1 MASLTEL
8 LDKPIRVPT
17 GEEVALLQDLVVRI
31 PDATTAEGPE
41 VYPPVIGLVAKLKAL
56 RGSRQVFIPWDRVA
70 EMTTAGVQLKS
81 PALNLR
87 QFEQRP
93 GELVLRSGLFDRQVV
108 DVEDRRVVRIN
119 DLDLATSDNQYRLV
133 AVDVGPSAML
143 RRLVG
148 AKLGDRVTQFVR
160 HEPSSRP
167 QLIDWAQVAP
177 AADSA
182 YLDALRLRV
191 PRERLA
197 LMQPAHLAHI
207 MEQLT
212 PKAGAALLTELDDA
226 HAADALEEMEDEQ
239 RGRLL
244 REMDPERAADV
255 LEEMEPDEAADALQ
269 NITSEEAADLL
280 GRMERDEAAD
290 VAALLGY
297 PEDSAGG
304 IMTTEYVAVPDWT
317 TAGAVIEAMRAQ
329 AKAAAAEQ
337 DDPLPDA
344 LPEIYVV
351 IEDTPPER
359 AAAPRRPAMRSR
371 TGVRSGPRGV
381 RATSA
386 PVAEPEP
393 PRNFTLWTEGRL
405 VGVVSLRDLLLAD
418 PQTQMMNVMRPVEC
432 IAHPLDEER
441 DVARLIADEDLV
453 ALPVIDDEGKML
465 GIVTVDDAIDVI
477 LPTAWKKR
485 IPRAFH

>member
-17 GEEVALLQDLVVRI
+17 GEEVALLQDLVVRT
-31 PDATTAEGPE
+31 PDASVVEGPE
-41 VYPPVIGLVAKLKAL
+41 VYPTVVGLVAKLKAV
-56 RGSRQVFIPWDRVA
+56 RGSRRVFIPWDRVD
-70 EMTTAGVQLKS
+70 EMTTAGVRLKS
-81 PALNLR
+81 PALNLK
-87 QFEQRP
+87 QFELRP
-93 GELVLRSGLFDRQVV
+93 GELALRSGLFDRQVV
-108 DVEDRRVVRIN
+108 DVEGRRVVRIN
-119 DLDLATSDNQYRLV
+119 DLDLAASDGQYRLV
-133 AVDVGPSAML
+133 AVDVGPNAML

-148 AKLGDRVTQFVR
+148 PRLGDRVNQLVR
-160 HEPSSRP
+160 HEQSSRG

-182 YLDALRLRV
+182 SLDDLRLRV

-207 MEQLT
+207 VEQLT

-226 HAADALEEMEDEQ
+226 HAADALEELDDEQ

-280 GRMERDEAAD
+280 GRMERDEAED
-290 VAALLGY
+290 VATLLGY

-304 IMTTEYVAVPDWT
+304 IMTTEYVAVPEWT

-329 AKAAAAEQ
+329 TKAALAGA

-351 IEDTPPER
+351 IEDTPPAR
-359 AAAPRRPAMRSR
+359 VAPVRRPAMRGRNGARSR
-371 TGVRSGPRGV
+371 PRP
-381 RATSA
+381 TQA
-386 PVAEPEP
+386 PVATA

-405 VGVVSLRDLLLAD
+405 VGIVSLRDLLLAD
-418 PQTQMMNVMRPVEC
+418 PQARMEEVMGSVEC
-432 IAHPLDEER
+432 IARPLDEER

-453 ALPVIDDEGKML
+453 ALPVVDDDGKML

>member
-17 GEEVALLQDLVVRI
+17 GEEVALLQDLVVRP
-31 PDATTAEGPE
+31 PDDSAVAAPDI
-41 VYPPVIGLVAKLKAL
+41 YPPVVGLVAKLKAV

-70 EMTTAGVQLKS
+70 EMTIAGVRLNS

-108 DVEDRRVVRIN
+108 DVEGRRVVRIN
-119 DLDLATSDNQYRLV
+119 DLDLAPSEGRYRLV
-133 AVDVGPSAML
+133 AVDVGPNAML

-148 AKLGDRVTQFVR
+148 PRLGDRVNQLVR
-160 HEPSSRP
+160 HESSSRP

-177 AADSA
+177 AADNA
-182 YLDALRLRV
+182 YLDALQLRV

-207 MEQLT
+207 VEQLT
-212 PKAGAALLTELDDA
+212 PKAGAALLIELDDA
-226 HAADALEEMEDEQ
+226 HAADALEEMDDEQ

-244 REMDPERAADV
+244 REMDPERAADM

-269 NITSEEAADLL
+269 NVTSEEAADLL
-280 GRMERDEAAD
+280 GRMEREDAED
-290 VAALLGY
+290 VAVLLGY

-304 IMTTEYVAVPDWT
+304 IMTTEYVAVPDWP
-317 TAGAVIEAMRAQ
+317 AVGAVIEALRAQ
-329 AKAAAAEQ
+329 EKAASAGTE
-337 DDPLPDA
+337 DPLPDA
-344 LPEIYVV
+344 LPELYVV
-351 IEDTPPER
+351 IEDTPPAR
-359 AAAPRRPAMRSR
+359 VPPVRRPAARGRNGATRSR
-371 TGVRSGPRGV
+371 PRPSQAPADEP
-381 RATSA
+381 RA
-386 PVAEPEP
+386 
-393 PRNFTLWTEGRL
+393 FTLWTEGRL

-432 IAHPLDEER
+432 IARPLDEER

-453 ALPVIDDEGKML
+453 ALPVVDDEGKML

>member
-8 LDKPIRVPT
+8 LHKPIRVPT
-17 GEEVALLQDLVVRI
+17 GEEVALLQDLVVRVQ
-31 PDATTAEGPE
+31 ARNETEEPE
-41 VYPPVIGLVAKLKAL
+41 VYPVVVGLVAKLKTPH
-56 RGSRQVFIPWDRVA
+56 GSRQVFIPWDRVE
-70 EMTTAGVQLKS
+70 EMTRAGVSLKS

-93 GELVLRSGLFDRQVV
+93 GELMLRAGLFDRQVV
-108 DVEDRRVVRIN
+108 DVEGRRVVRIN
-119 DLDLATSDNQYRLV
+119 DLDLAVSDGQYHLV
-133 AVDVGPSAML
+133 AVDVGPSAAL
-143 RRLVG
+143 RRFVGSRLSDRMNQLV
-148 AKLGDRVTQFVR
+148 KMET
-160 HEPSSRP
+160 SSRA

-177 AADSA
+177 AADND

-191 PRERLA
+191 PREQLA
-197 LMQPAHLAHI
+197 LMQPAQLAHLV
-207 MEQLT
+207 EQLT

-244 REMDPERAADV
+244 DEMDPERAADV

-269 NITSEEAADLL
+269 SITSEKAADLL
-280 GRMERDEAAD
+280 GRMERDEAED

-304 IMTTEYVAVPDWT
+304 IMTTEYVAVPDWV
-317 TAGAVIEAMRAQ
+317 TAGAVIEALRAQ
-329 AKAAAAEQ
+329 TKAAAAGQ

-344 LPEIYVV
+344 LPELYVV
-351 IEDTPPER
+351 IEDTPPAR
-359 AAAPRRPAMRSR
+359 AKQLRRPATRGRNGMRQ
-371 TGVRSGPRGV
+371 SGRLTP
-381 RATSA
+381 A
-386 PVAEPEP
+386 PVAEERPS
-393 PRNFTLWTEGRL
+393 FTLWTEGRL
-405 VGVVSLRDLLLAD
+405 VGVVTLRDLLLAD
-418 PQTQMMNVMRPVEC
+418 PAAPIEQVMSPVEC

-441 DVARLIADEDLV
+441 DVARLIADEDLI
-453 ALPVIDDEGKML
+453 ALPVVDEENKML

>member
-31 PDATTAEGPE
+31 
-41 VYPPVIGLVAKLKAL
+41 
-56 RGSRQVFIPWDRVA
+56 
-70 EMTTAGVQLKS
+70 
-81 PALNLR
+81 
-87 QFEQRP
+87 
-93 GELVLRSGLFDRQVV
+93 
-108 DVEDRRVVRIN
+108 N
-119 DLDLATSDNQYRLV
+119 DLDLAASDGQYRLV
-133 AVDVGPSAML
+133 AVDVGPNAML

-148 AKLGDRVTQFVR
+148 PRLGDRVNQLVR
-160 HEPSSRP
+160 HEQSSRG

-182 YLDALRLRV
+182 SLDDLRLRV

-207 MEQLT
+207 VEQLT

-226 HAADALEEMEDEQ
+226 HAADALEELDDEQ

-280 GRMERDEAAD
+280 GRMERDEAED
-290 VAALLGY
+290 VATLLGY

-304 IMTTEYVAVPDWT
+304 IMTTEYVAVPEWT

-329 AKAAAAEQ
+329 TKAASAGA

-351 IEDTPPER
+351 IEDTPPAR
-359 AAAPRRPAMRSR
+359 VAPVRRPAMRGRNGARSR
-371 TGVRSGPRGV
+371 PRP
-381 RATSA
+381 TQA
-386 PVAEPEP
+386 PVATA

-405 VGVVSLRDLLLAD
+405 VGIVSLRDLLLAD
-418 PQTQMMNVMRPVEC
+418 PQARMEEVMGPVEC
-432 IAHPLDEER
+432 IARPLDEER

-453 ALPVIDDEGKML
+453 ALPVVDDDGKML

>member
-17 GEEVALLQDLVVRI
+17 GEEVALLQDLVVRT
-31 PDATTAEGPE
+31 PDASVVEGPE
-41 VYPPVIGLVAKLKAL
+41 VYPTVVGLVAKLTAV
-56 RGSRQVFIPWDRVA
+56 RGSRRVFIPWDRVD
-70 EMTTAGVQLKS
+70 EMTTAGVRLKS
-81 PALNLR
+81 PALNLK
-87 QFEQRP
+87 QFELRP
-93 GELVLRSGLFDRQVV
+93 GELALRSGLFDRQVV
-108 DVEDRRVVRIN
+108 DVEGRRVVRIN
-119 DLDLATSDNQYRLV
+119 DLDLAASDGRYRLV
-133 AVDVGPSAML
+133 AVDVGPNAML

-148 AKLGDRVTQFVR
+148 PRLGDRVNQLVR
-160 HEPSSRP
+160 HEQSSRG

-182 YLDALRLRV
+182 SLDDLRLRV

-207 MEQLT
+207 VEQLT

-226 HAADALEEMEDEQ
+226 HAADALEELDDEQ

-280 GRMERDEAAD
+280 GRMERDEAED
-290 VAALLGY
+290 VATLLGY

-304 IMTTEYVAVPDWT
+304 IMTTEYVAVPEWT

-329 AKAAAAEQ
+329 TKAASAGA

-351 IEDTPPER
+351 IEDTPPAR
-359 AAAPRRPAMRSR
+359 VAPVRRPAMRGRNGARSR
-371 TGVRSGPRGV
+371 PRP
-381 RATSA
+381 TQA
-386 PVAEPEP
+386 PVATA

-405 VGVVSLRDLLLAD
+405 VGIVSLRDLLLAD
-418 PQTQMMNVMRPVEC
+418 PQARMEEVMGSVEC
-432 IAHPLDEER
+432 IARPLDEER

-453 ALPVIDDEGKML
+453 ALPVVDDDGKML

>member
-31 PDATTAEGPE
+31 PDESAVEGPE
-41 VYPPVIGLVAKLKAL
+41 VYPRVVGLVAKLKAV
-56 RGSRQVFIPWDRVA
+56 RGSRKVFIPWDRVG
-70 EMTTAGVQLKS
+70 EMTTAGVRLKS
-81 PALNLR
+81 PALNLK
-87 QFEQRP
+87 QFELRP
-93 GELVLRSGLFDRQVV
+93 GELTVKSLFDRQVV
-108 DVEDRRVVRIN
+108 DVEGRRVVRIN
-119 DLDLATSDNQYRLV
+119 DLDLAASDGQYRLV
-133 AVDVGPSAML
+133 AVDVGPNAML

-148 AKLGDRVTQFVR
+148 PRLGDRVNQLVR
-160 HEPSSRP
+160 HEQSSRP

-177 AADSA
+177 AADNA
-182 YLDALRLRV
+182 ALDDLRLRV

-207 MEQLT
+207 VEQLT

-226 HAADALEEMEDEQ
+226 HAADALEELDDEQ

-244 REMDPERAADV
+244 REMDPEFAADV

-269 NITSEEAADLL
+269 NVTSEEAADLL
-280 GRMERDEAAD
+280 GRMERDEAED
-290 VAALLGY
+290 VASLLGY

-304 IMTTEYVAVPDWT
+304 IMTTEYVAVPEWT
-317 TAGAVIEAMRAQ
+317 AAGAVIEAMRAQ
-329 AKAAAAEQ
+329 TKAAAAGA

-344 LPEIYVV
+344 LPELYVV
-351 IEDTPPER
+351 IEDTPPAR
-359 AAAPRRPAMRSR
+359 VTPVRRPSMRGR
-371 TGVRSGPRGV
+371 NGV
-381 RATSA
+381 RASRPRPSQP
-386 PVAEPEP
+386 PVATQEA
-393 PRNFTLWTEGRL
+393 RAFTLWTEGRL
-405 VGVVSLRDLLLAD
+405 AGVVSLRDLLLAD
-418 PQTQMMNVMRPVEC
+418 PQATMEQVMRPVEC
-432 IAHPLDEER
+432 IARPLDEER

-453 ALPVIDDEGKML
+453 ALPVVDDDGKML

-485 IPRAFH
+485 MPRAFH

>member
-17 GEEVALLQDLVVRI
+17 GEEVALLQDLVVHI
-31 PDATTAEGPE
+31 PDESVAEGPDL
-41 VYPPVIGLVAKLKAL
+41 YPKVVGLVAKLKAV
-56 RGSRQVFIPWDRVA
+56 RGSRQVFIPWSRVS
-70 EMTTAGVQLKS
+70 ELTTNGVQLNS
-81 PALNLR
+81 PALNLK
-87 QFEQRP
+87 QFEQRSN
-93 GELVLRSGLFDRQVV
+93 ELVLRSGLFDRQVV
-108 DVEDRRVVRIN
+108 DVEGRRVVRIN
-119 DLDLATSDNQYRLV
+119 DLDLATTDGQWRLV
-133 AVDVGPSAML
+133 AVDVGPNAML

-148 AKLGDRVTQFVR
+148 PRLGDRVNQLVR
-160 HEPSSRP
+160 HETSSRP

-177 AADSA
+177 TADSA
-182 YLDALRLRV
+182 YLDALQLRV

-197 LMQPAHLAHI
+197 LLQPADLAHI
-207 MEQLT
+207 VEQMT

-226 HAADALEEMEDEQ
+226 QAADALEEMEDEQ
-239 RGRLL
+239 QGRLL

-269 NITSEEAADLL
+269 NVTSEEAADLL
-280 GRMERDEAAD
+280 GRMEREEAED

-304 IMTTEYVAVPDWT
+304 IMTTWYVAVPDWT
-317 TAGAVIEAMRAQ
+317 TAGAVIEAMRTQ
-329 AKAAAAEQ
+329 TKLAAADL

-344 LPEIYVV
+344 LPELYVV
-351 IEDTPPER
+351 IEDTPPTR
-359 AAAPRRPAMRSR
+359 ATTATRRPPVSR
-371 TGVRSGPRGV
+371 ARANLRNGVRTTPP
-381 RATSA
+381 
-386 PVAEPEP
+386 PVERP
-393 PRNFTLWTEGRL
+393 FTLWTEGRL
-405 VGVVSLRDLLLAD
+405 VGIVSLRDLLLAD
-418 PQTQMMNVMRPVEC
+418 PQAQMRAVMRSVEVV
-432 IAHPLDEER
+432 ARPLDEER

-453 ALPVIDDEGKML
+453 ALPVVDDAGKML

>member
-31 PDATTAEGPE
+31 PDESAVEGPE
-41 VYPPVIGLVAKLKAL
+41 VYPRVVGLVAKLKAV
-56 RGSRQVFIPWDRVA
+56 RGSRKVFIPWDRVG
-70 EMTTAGVQLKS
+70 EMTTAGVRLKS
-81 PALNLR
+81 PALNLK
-87 QFEQRP
+87 QFELRP
-93 GELVLRSGLFDRQVV
+93 GELTVKSLFDRQVV
-108 DVEDRRVVRIN
+108 DVEGRRVVRIN
-119 DLDLATSDNQYRLV
+119 DLDLAASDGQYRLV
-133 AVDVGPSAML
+133 AVDVGPNAML

-148 AKLGDRVTQFVR
+148 PRLGDRVNQLVR
-160 HEPSSRP
+160 HEQSSRP

-177 AADSA
+177 AADNAS
-182 YLDALRLRV
+182 LDDLRLRV

-207 MEQLT
+207 VEQLT

-226 HAADALEEMEDEQ
+226 HAADALEELDDEQ

-244 REMDPERAADV
+244 REMDPEFAADV

-269 NITSEEAADLL
+269 NVTSEEAADLL
-280 GRMERDEAAD
+280 GRMERDEAED
-290 VAALLGY
+290 VASLLGY

-304 IMTTEYVAVPDWT
+304 IMTTEYVAVPEWT
-317 TAGAVIEAMRAQ
+317 AAGAVIEAMRAQ
-329 AKAAAAEQ
+329 TKAAASGAE
-337 DDPLPDA
+337 DPLPDA

-351 IEDTPPER
+351 IEDTPPAR
-359 AAAPRRPAMRSR
+359 VTPVRRPSMRGR
-371 TGVRSGPRGV
+371 NGV
-381 RATSA
+381 RASR
-386 PVAEPEP
+386 PRPSQP
-393 PRNFTLWTEGRL
+393 PIATQEARTFTLWTEGRL
-405 VGVVSLRDLLLAD
+405 AGVVSLRDLLLAD
-418 PQTQMMNVMRPVEC
+418 PQATMEQVMRPVEC
-432 IAHPLDEER
+432 IARPLDEER

-453 ALPVIDDEGKML
+453 ALPVVDDDGKML

-485 IPRAFH
+485 MPRAFH

>member
-17 GEEVALLQDLVVRI
+17 GEEVALLQDLVVR
-31 PDATTAEGPE
+31 PPADTDVAPPT
-41 VYPPVIGLVAKLKAL
+41 VYPPVIGLVAKLKAV

-70 EMTTAGVQLKS
+70 DITTAGVRLNS

-87 QFEQRP
+87 QFEQRA

-108 DVEDRRVVRIN
+108 DVEGRRVVRIN
-119 DLDLATSDNQYRLV
+119 DLDVAPFDGQLRLV
-133 AVDVGPSAML
+133 AVDVGPNAML

-148 AKLGDRVTQFVR
+148 PRLGDRVNQLVR
-160 HEPSSRP
+160 HESSSRP

-177 AADSA
+177 AADNA

-191 PRERLA
+191 PRESLA

-207 MEQLT
+207 VEQLT

-226 HAADALEEMEDEQ
+226 HAADALEEMDDEQ

-244 REMDPERAADV
+244 REMDPERAADM

-269 NITSEEAADLL
+269 NVTSEEAADLL
-280 GRMERDEAAD
+280 GRMERDEAED
-290 VAALLGY
+290 VATLLGY

-304 IMTTEYVAVPDWT
+304 IMTTEYVAVPDWPT
-317 TAGAVIEAMRAQ
+317 VGAVIETLRAQ
-329 AKAAAAEQ
+329 QKAGAEGT
-337 DDPLPDA
+337 DDPLPEA

-351 IEDTPPER
+351 IEDTPPAR
-359 AAAPRRPAMRSR
+359 VPPARRLSARSR
-371 TGVRSGPRGV
+371 AGAVRSRPR
-381 RATSA
+381 
-386 PVAEPEP
+386 PKQPEPNAEP
-393 PRNFTLWTEGRL
+393 RAFTLWTEGRL

-432 IAHPLDEER
+432 IARPLDEER

-453 ALPVIDDEGKML
+453 ALPVVDDEGKML
-465 GIVTVDDAIDVI
+465 GIITVDDAIDVI

>member
-17 GEEVALLQDLVVRI
+17 GEEVALLQDLVVRT
-31 PDATTAEGPE
+31 PDASVVEGPE
-41 VYPPVIGLVAKLKAL
+41 VYPTVVGLVAKLKAV
-56 RGSRQVFIPWDRVA
+56 RGSRRVFIPWDRVD
-70 EMTTAGVQLKS
+70 EMTTAGVRLKS
-81 PALNLR
+81 PALNLK
-87 QFEQRP
+87 QFELRP
-93 GELVLRSGLFDRQVV
+93 GELALRSGLFDRQVV
-108 DVEDRRVVRIN
+108 DVEGRRVVRIN
-119 DLDLATSDNQYRLV
+119 DLDLAASDGQYRLV
-133 AVDVGPSAML
+133 AVDVGPNAML

-148 AKLGDRVTQFVR
+148 PRLGDRVNQLVR
-160 HEPSSRP
+160 HEQSSRG

-182 YLDALRLRV
+182 SLDDLRLRV

-207 MEQLT
+207 VEQLT

-226 HAADALEEMEDEQ
+226 HAADALEELDDEQ

-255 LEEMEPDEAADALQ
+255 LDEMEPDEAADALQ

-280 GRMERDEAAD
+280 GRMERDEAED
-290 VAALLGY
+290 VATLLGY

-304 IMTTEYVAVPDWT
+304 IMTTEYVAVPEWT

-329 AKAAAAEQ
+329 TKAALAGA

-351 IEDTPPER
+351 IEDTPPAR
-359 AAAPRRPAMRSR
+359 VAPVRRPAMRGRNGARSR
-371 TGVRSGPRGV
+371 PRP
-381 RATSA
+381 TQA
-386 PVAEPEP
+386 PVATA

-405 VGVVSLRDLLLAD
+405 VGIVSLRDLLLAD
-418 PQTQMMNVMRPVEC
+418 PQARMEEVMGPVEC
-432 IAHPLDEER
+432 IARPLDEER

-453 ALPVIDDEGKML
+453 ALPVVDDDGKML

>member
-17 GEEVALLQDLVVRI
+17 GEEVALLQDLVVHI
-31 PDATTAEGPE
+31 PDESVAEGPDI
-41 VYPPVIGLVAKLKAL
+41 YPKVVGLVAKLKAV
-56 RGSRQVFIPWDRVA
+56 RGSRQVFIPWSRVS
-70 EMTTAGVQLKS
+70 ELTTNGVQLNS
-81 PALNLR
+81 PALNLK

-93 GELVLRSGLFDRQVV
+93 SELVLRSGLFDRQVV
-108 DVEDRRVVRIN
+108 DVEGRRVVRIN
-119 DLDLATSDNQYRLV
+119 DLDLATTDGQWRLV
-133 AVDVGPSAML
+133 AVDVGPNAML

-148 AKLGDRVTQFVR
+148 PRLGDRMNQLVR
-160 HEPSSRP
+160 HETSSRP

-177 AADSA
+177 TADNA
-182 YLDALRLRV
+182 YLDALQLRV

-197 LMQPAHLAHI
+197 LLQPADLAHI
-207 MEQLT
+207 VEQMT

-226 HAADALEEMEDEQ
+226 QAADALEEMEDEQ
-239 RGRLL
+239 QGRLL

-269 NITSEEAADLL
+269 NVTSEEAADLL
-280 GRMERDEAAD
+280 GRMEREEAED

-304 IMTTEYVAVPDWT
+304 IMTTWYIAVPDWT
-317 TAGAVIEAMRAQ
+317 TAGAVIEAMRTQ
-329 AKAAAAEQ
+329 TKLAAADL

-344 LPEIYVV
+344 LPELYVV
-351 IEDTPPER
+351 IEDTPPTR
-359 AAAPRRPAMRSR
+359 ATAASRRPQVSRARSNLR
-371 TGVRSGPRGV
+371 NGVRTTPP
-381 RATSA
+381 
-386 PVAEPEP
+386 PVERP
-393 PRNFTLWTEGRL
+393 FTLWTEGRL
-405 VGVVSLRDLLLAD
+405 VGLVTLRDLLLAD
-418 PQTQMMNVMRPVEC
+418 PQAQMTAVMRPVEVV
-432 IAHPLDEER
+432 ARPLDEER

-453 ALPVIDDEGKML
+453 ALPVVDDAGKML

>member
-31 PDATTAEGPE
+31 PDESVAEGPD
-41 VYPPVIGLVAKLKAL
+41 VYPPVIGLVAKLKAV
-56 RGSRQVFIPWDRVA
+56 RGSRQVFIPWTRVS
-70 EMTTAGVQLKS
+70 EMTTAGAQLNS

-108 DVEDRRVVRIN
+108 DVEGRRVVRIN
-119 DLDLATSDNQYRLV
+119 DLDVTPSPDGSYRLV
-133 AVDVGPSAML
+133 AVDVGPNAML

-148 AKLGDRVTQFVR
+148 ARLGDRVTQLVR

-177 AADSA
+177 AADNS
-182 YLDALRLRV
+182 YLDTLRLRV

-207 MEQLT
+207 VEQLT

-280 GRMERDEAAD
+280 GRMERDDAED

-304 IMTTEYVAVPDWT
+304 IMTTEYVAVPDWPSV
-317 TAGAVIEAMRAQ
+317 GEVIEALRAQ
-329 AKAAAAEQ
+329 TKAAVANL

-351 IEDTPPER
+351 IEDTPPAR
-359 AAAPRRPAMRSR
+359 VPTVRRPGARAR
-371 TGVRSGPRGV
+371 TGARSGPRGV
-381 RATSA
+381 RAGVAA
-386 PVAEPEP
+386 PVAESRP
-393 PRNFTLWTEGRL
+393 FTLWTEGRL
-405 VGVVSLRDLLLAD
+405 VGVVTLRDLLLAD
-418 PQTQMMNVMRPVEC
+418 PNVQMMNVMHPVEC

-453 ALPVIDDEGKML
+453 ALPVVDDEGKML

>member
-17 GEEVALLQDLVVRI
+17 GEEVALLQDLVVRT
-31 PDATTAEGPE
+31 PDASVVEGPE
-41 VYPPVIGLVAKLKAL
+41 VYPTVVGLVAKLKAV
-56 RGSRQVFIPWDRVA
+56 RGSRRVFIPWDRVD
-70 EMTTAGVQLKS
+70 EMTTAGVRLKS
-81 PALNLR
+81 PALNLK
-87 QFEQRP
+87 QFELRP
-93 GELVLRSGLFDRQVV
+93 GELALRSGLFDRQVV
-108 DVEDRRVVRIN
+108 DVEGRRVVRIN
-119 DLDLATSDNQYRLV
+119 DLDLAASDGQYRLV
-133 AVDVGPSAML
+133 AVDVGPNAML

-148 AKLGDRVTQFVR
+148 PRLGDRVNQLVR
-160 HEPSSRP
+160 HEQSSRG

-182 YLDALRLRV
+182 SLDDLRLRV

-207 MEQLT
+207 VEQLT

-226 HAADALEEMEDEQ
+226 HAADALEELDDEQ

-280 GRMERDEAAD
+280 GRMERDEAED
-290 VAALLGY
+290 VATLLGY

-304 IMTTEYVAVPDWT
+304 IMTTEYVAVPEWT

-329 AKAAAAEQ
+329 TKAASAGA

-351 IEDTPPER
+351 IEDTPPAR
-359 AAAPRRPAMRSR
+359 VAPVRRPAMRGRNGARSR
-371 TGVRSGPRGV
+371 PRP
-381 RATSA
+381 TQA
-386 PVAEPEP
+386 PVATA

-405 VGVVSLRDLLLAD
+405 VGIVSLRDLLLAD
-418 PQTQMMNVMRPVEC
+418 PQARMEEVMGSVEC
-432 IAHPLDEER
+432 IARPLDEER

-453 ALPVIDDEGKML
+453 ALPVVDDDGKML

-477 LPTAWKKR
+477 LPTSWKKR

>member
-17 GEEVALLQDLVVRI
+17 GEEVALLQDLVVRT
-31 PDATTAEGPE
+31 PDASVVEGPE
-41 VYPPVIGLVAKLKAL
+41 VYPTVVGLVAKLKAV
-56 RGSRQVFIPWDRVA
+56 RGSRRVFIPWDRVD
-70 EMTTAGVQLKS
+70 EMTTAGVRLKS
-81 PALNLR
+81 PALNLK
-87 QFEQRP
+87 QFELRP
-93 GELVLRSGLFDRQVV
+93 GELALRSGLFDRQVV
-108 DVEDRRVVRIN
+108 DVEGRRVVRIN
-119 DLDLATSDNQYRLV
+119 DLDLAASDGQYRLV
-133 AVDVGPSAML
+133 AVDVGPNAML

-148 AKLGDRVTQFVR
+148 PRLGDRVNQLVR
-160 HEPSSRP
+160 HEQSSRG

-182 YLDALRLRV
+182 SLDDLRLRV

-207 MEQLT
+207 VEQLT

-226 HAADALEEMEDEQ
+226 HAADALEELDDEQ

-269 NITSEEAADLL
+269 NITSKEAADLL
-280 GRMERDEAAD
+280 GRMERDEAED
-290 VAALLGY
+290 VATLLGY

-304 IMTTEYVAVPDWT
+304 IMTTEYVAVPEWT

-329 AKAAAAEQ
+329 TKAASAGA

-351 IEDTPPER
+351 IEDTPPAR
-359 AAAPRRPAMRSR
+359 VAPVRRPAMRGRNGARSR
-371 TGVRSGPRGV
+371 PRP
-381 RATSA
+381 TQA
-386 PVAEPEP
+386 PVATA

-405 VGVVSLRDLLLAD
+405 VGIVSLRDLLLAD
-418 PQTQMMNVMRPVEC
+418 PQARMEEVMGPVEC
-432 IAHPLDEER
+432 IARPLDEER

-453 ALPVIDDEGKML
+453 ALPVVDDDGKML

>member
-17 GEEVALLQDLVVRI
+17 GEEVALLQDLVVRT
-31 PDATTAEGPE
+31 PDASVVEGPE
-41 VYPPVIGLVAKLKAL
+41 VYPTVVGLVAKLKAV
-56 RGSRQVFIPWDRVA
+56 RGSRRVFIPWDRVD
-70 EMTTAGVQLKS
+70 EMTTAGVRLKS
-81 PALNLR
+81 PALNLK
-87 QFEQRP
+87 QFELRP
-93 GELVLRSGLFDRQVV
+93 GELALRSGLFDRQVV
-108 DVEDRRVVRIN
+108 DVEGRRVVRIN
-119 DLDLATSDNQYRLV
+119 DLDLAASDGQYRLV
-133 AVDVGPSAML
+133 AVDVGPNAML

-148 AKLGDRVTQFVR
+148 PRLGDRVNQLVR
-160 HEPSSRP
+160 HEQSSRG

-182 YLDALRLRV
+182 SLDDLRLRV

-207 MEQLT
+207 VEQLT

-226 HAADALEEMEDEQ
+226 HAADALEELDDEQ

-280 GRMERDEAAD
+280 GRMERDEAED
-290 VAALLGY
+290 VATLLGY

-304 IMTTEYVAVPDWT
+304 IMTTEYVAVPEWT

-329 AKAAAAEQ
+329 TKAASAGA

-351 IEDTPPER
+351 IEDTPPAR
-359 AAAPRRPAMRSR
+359 VAPVRRPAMRGRNGARSR
-371 TGVRSGPRGV
+371 PRP
-381 RATSA
+381 TQA
-386 PVAEPEP
+386 PVATA

-405 VGVVSLRDLLLAD
+405 VGIVSLRDLLLAD
-418 PQTQMMNVMRPVEC
+418 PQARMEEVMGPVEC
-432 IAHPLDEER
+432 IARPLDEER

-453 ALPVIDDEGKML
+453 ALPVVDDDGKML

>member
-17 GEEVALLQDLVVRI
+17 GEEVALLQDLVVRT
-31 PDATTAEGPE
+31 PDASVVEGPE
-41 VYPPVIGLVAKLKAL
+41 VYPTVVGLVAKLKAV
-56 RGSRQVFIPWDRVA
+56 RGSRRVFIPWDRVD
-70 EMTTAGVQLKS
+70 EMTTAGVRLKS
-81 PALNLR
+81 PALNLK
-87 QFEQRP
+87 QFELRP
-93 GELVLRSGLFDRQVV
+93 GELALRSGLFDRQVV
-108 DVEDRRVVRIN
+108 DVEGRRVVRIN
-119 DLDLATSDNQYRLV
+119 DLDLAASDGRYRLV
-133 AVDVGPSAML
+133 AVDVGPNAML

-148 AKLGDRVTQFVR
+148 PRLGDRVNQLVR
-160 HEPSSRP
+160 HEQSSRG

-182 YLDALRLRV
+182 SLDDLRLRV

-207 MEQLT
+207 VEQLT

-226 HAADALEEMEDEQ
+226 HAADALEELDDEQ

-280 GRMERDEAAD
+280 GRMERDEAED
-290 VAALLGY
+290 VATLLGY

-304 IMTTEYVAVPDWT
+304 IMTTEYVAVPEWT

-329 AKAAAAEQ
+329 TKAALAGA

-351 IEDTPPER
+351 IEDTPPAR
-359 AAAPRRPAMRSR
+359 VAPVRRPAMRGRNGARSR
-371 TGVRSGPRGV
+371 PRP
-381 RATSA
+381 TQA
-386 PVAEPEP
+386 PVATA

-405 VGVVSLRDLLLAD
+405 VGIVSLRDLLLAD
-418 PQTQMMNVMRPVEC
+418 PQARMEEVMGSVEC
-432 IAHPLDEER
+432 IARPLDEER

-453 ALPVIDDEGKML
+453 ALPVVDDDGKML

>member
-17 GEEVALLQDLVVRI
+17 GEEVALLQDLVVRT
-31 PDATTAEGPE
+31 PDASVVEGPE
-41 VYPPVIGLVAKLKAL
+41 VYPTVVGLVAKLKAV
-56 RGSRQVFIPWDRVA
+56 RGSRRVFIPWDRVD
-70 EMTTAGVQLKS
+70 EMTTAGVRLKS
-81 PALNLR
+81 PALNLK
-87 QFEQRP
+87 QFELRP
-93 GELVLRSGLFDRQVV
+93 GELALRSGLFDRQVV
-108 DVEDRRVVRIN
+108 DVEGRRVVRIN
-119 DLDLATSDNQYRLV
+119 DLDLAASDGQYRLV
-133 AVDVGPSAML
+133 AVDVGPNAML

-148 AKLGDRVTQFVR
+148 PRLGDRVNQLVR
-160 HEPSSRP
+160 HEQSSRG

-182 YLDALRLRV
+182 SLDDLRLRV

-207 MEQLT
+207 VEQLT

-226 HAADALEEMEDEQ
+226 HAADALEELDDEQ

-280 GRMERDEAAD
+280 GRMERDEAED
-290 VAALLGY
+290 VATLLGY

-304 IMTTEYVAVPDWT
+304 IMTTEYVAVPEWT

-329 AKAAAAEQ
+329 TKAALAGA

-351 IEDTPPER
+351 IEDTPPAR
-359 AAAPRRPAMRSR
+359 VAPVRRPAMRGRNGARSR
-371 TGVRSGPRGV
+371 PRP
-381 RATSA
+381 TQA
-386 PVAEPEP
+386 PVATA

-405 VGVVSLRDLLLAD
+405 VGIVSLRDLLLAD
-418 PQTQMMNVMRPVEC
+418 PQARMEEVMGPVEC
-432 IAHPLDEER
+432 IARPLDEER

-453 ALPVIDDEGKML
+453 ALPVVDDDGKML

>member
-8 LDKPIRVPT
+8 LDKPIQAPT
-17 GEEVALLQDLVVRI
+17 GEEVALLQDLVVRT
-31 PDATTAEGPE
+31 PDENAVEGPD
-41 VYPPVIGLVAKLKAL
+41 VYPVVVGLVAKFKAV
-56 RGSRQVFIPWDRVA
+56 RGSRRIFIPWNRVA
-70 EMTTAGVQLKS
+70 EMTTAGVRLNS

-108 DVEDRRVVRIN
+108 DVEGRRVVRIN
-119 DLDLATSDNQYRLV
+119 DLDLAPSEGQYRLV
-133 AVDVGPSAML
+133 AVDVGPNAML

-148 AKLGDRVTQFVR
+148 PRLGDRVNQLVR
-160 HEPSSRP
+160 HESSSRP

-177 AADSA
+177 AADNA
-182 YLDALRLRV
+182 YIDALQLRV

-207 MEQLT
+207 VEQLT

-226 HAADALEEMEDEQ
+226 HAADALEELDDEQ

-269 NITSEEAADLL
+269 NVTSEEAADLL
-280 GRMERDEAAD
+280 GRMEREEAED
-290 VAALLGY
+290 VATLLGY

-304 IMTTEYVAVPDWT
+304 IMTTEYVAVPDWAT
-317 TAGAVIEAMRAQ
+317 VGAVIELMRAQ
-329 AKAAAAEQ
+329 AKAAATGA
-337 DDPLPDA
+337 DDPLPEA
-344 LPEIYVV
+344 LPEVYVV
-351 IEDTPPER
+351 IEDTPPAR
-359 AAAPRRPAMRSR
+359 VAPVRRPAMRAR
-371 TGVRSGPRGV
+371 TGARNGARSRPNASQTV
-381 RATSA
+381 A
-386 PVAEPEP
+386 AEPRP
-393 PRNFTLWTEGRL
+393 FTLWMEGRL

-418 PQTQMMNVMRPVEC
+418 PQAQMMNVMRPVEC
-432 IAHPLDEER
+432 IARPLDEER

-453 ALPVIDDEGKML
+453 ALPVVDDEGKML

>member
-17 GEEVALLQDLVVRI
+17 GEEVALLQDLIVRI
-31 PDATTAEGPE
+31 PDESAVEGPE
-41 VYPPVIGLVAKLKAL
+41 VYPSVVGLVAKLKAV
-56 RGSRQVFIPWDRVA
+56 RGSRKVFIPWDRVG

-81 PALNLR
+81 PALNLK
-87 QFEQRP
+87 QFELRP
-93 GELVLRSGLFDRQVV
+93 GELALRAGLFDRQVV
-108 DVEDRRVVRIN
+108 DVEGRRVVRIN
-119 DLDLATSDNQYRLV
+119 DLDLAASDGQYRLV
-133 AVDVGPSAML
+133 AVDVGPNAML

-148 AKLGDRVTQFVR
+148 ARLGDRVNQLVR
-160 HEPSSRP
+160 HEQSSRP

-177 AADSA
+177 AADNAS
-182 YLDALRLRV
+182 LDDLRLRV

-207 MEQLT
+207 VEQLT

-226 HAADALEEMEDEQ
+226 RAADALEELDDEQ

-244 REMDPERAADV
+244 REMDPEFAADV

-280 GRMERDEAAD
+280 GRMERDEAED
-290 VAALLGY
+290 VASLLGY

-304 IMTTEYVAVPDWT
+304 IMTTEYVAVPEWT
-317 TAGAVIEAMRAQ
+317 TAGGVIEAMRAQ
-329 AKAAAAEQ
+329 TRAASAGA

-351 IEDTPPER
+351 IEDTPPAR
-359 AAAPRRPAMRSR
+359 VTPARRPNMRGRNGARVSR
-371 TGVRSGPRGV
+371 PRPSQPPV
-381 RATSA
+381 VTQEARA
-386 PVAEPEP
+386 
-393 PRNFTLWTEGRL
+393 FTLWTEGRL

-418 PQTQMMNVMRPVEC
+418 PQATMEQVMRAIEYVARPM
-432 IAHPLDEER
+432 DEER

-453 ALPVIDDEGKML
+453 ALPVVDDVGKML
-465 GIVTVDDAIDVI
+465 GIITVDDAIDVI

-485 IPRAFH
+485 IPRSFH

>member
-17 GEEVALLQDLVVRI
+17 GEEVALLQDLVVRT
-31 PDATTAEGPE
+31 PDASVVEGPE
-41 VYPPVIGLVAKLKAL
+41 VYPTVVGLVAKLKAV
-56 RGSRQVFIPWDRVA
+56 RGSRRVFIPWDRVD
-70 EMTTAGVQLKS
+70 EMTTAGVRLKS
-81 PALNLR
+81 PALNLK
-87 QFEQRP
+87 QFELRP
-93 GELVLRSGLFDRQVV
+93 GELALRSGLFDRQVV
-108 DVEDRRVVRIN
+108 DVEGRRVVRIN
-119 DLDLATSDNQYRLV
+119 DLDLAASDGRYRLV
-133 AVDVGPSAML
+133 AVDVGPNAML

-148 AKLGDRVTQFVR
+148 PRLGDRVNQLVR
-160 HEPSSRP
+160 HEQSSRG

-182 YLDALRLRV
+182 SLDDLRLRV

-207 MEQLT
+207 VEQLT

-226 HAADALEEMEDEQ
+226 HAADALEELDDEQ

-280 GRMERDEAAD
+280 GRMERDEAED
-290 VAALLGY
+290 VATLLGY

-304 IMTTEYVAVPDWT
+304 IMTTEYVAVPEWT

-329 AKAAAAEQ
+329 TKAASAGA

-351 IEDTPPER
+351 IEDTPPAR
-359 AAAPRRPAMRSR
+359 VAPVRRPAMRGRNGARSR
-371 TGVRSGPRGV
+371 PRP
-381 RATSA
+381 TQA
-386 PVAEPEP
+386 PVATA

-405 VGVVSLRDLLLAD
+405 VGIVSLRDLLLAD
-418 PQTQMMNVMRPVEC
+418 PQARMEEVMGPVEC
-432 IAHPLDEER
+432 IARPLDEER

-453 ALPVIDDEGKML
+453 ALPVVDDDGKML

>member
-17 GEEVALLQDLVVRI
+17 GEEVALLQDLVARPPETNI
-31 PDATTAEGPE
+31 IEGPDM
-41 VYPPVIGLVAKLKAL
+41 YPPVIGLVAKLKAV
-56 RGSRQVFIPWDRVA
+56 RGSRQVFIPWERV
-70 EMTTAGVQLKS
+70 EQMTTAGVRLKS

-108 DVEDRRVVRIN
+108 DVEGRRVVRIN
-119 DLDLATSDNQYRLV
+119 DLDLALSADGQYRLV
-133 AVDVGPSAML
+133 AVDVGPNAML

-148 AKLGDRVTQFVR
+148 PRLGDRVNQLVR
-160 HEPSSRP
+160 HEGSGRA

-177 AADSA
+177 AADNA
-182 YLDALRLRV
+182 YLDGLRLRV

-197 LMQPAHLAHI
+197 LLQPTHLAHI
-207 MEQLT
+207 VEQLT

-226 HAADALEEMEDEQ
+226 QAADALEEMEDEQ
-239 RGRLL
+239 QGRLL

-269 NITSEEAADLL
+269 NVTSEEAADLL
-280 GRMERDEAAD
+280 GRMERDEAED
-290 VAALLGY
+290 VAALLGF

-317 TAGAVIEAMRAQ
+317 TAGAVIETMRAQ
-329 AKAAAAEQ
+329 TKAAAADL

-351 IEDTPPER
+351 IEDTPPAR
-359 AAAPRRPAMRSR
+359 VAPVRRSTVRGRNGSR
-371 TGVRSGPRGV
+371 TGARGGV
-381 RATSA
+381 APDA
-386 PVAEPEP
+386 PVAEP
-393 PRNFTLWTEGRL
+393 RAFTLWTEGRL
-405 VGVVSLRDLLLAD
+405 VGVVTLRDLLLAD
-418 PQTQMMNVMRPVEC
+418 PEAQMLTIMRRVESV
-432 IAHPLDEER
+432 AHPLDEER

-453 ALPVIDDEGKML
+453 ALPVVDDEGKML

-485 IPRAFH
+485 IPHAFH